1 MRDVLA
7 NAMKSENQMLF
18 LRDEGIEPTDEV
30 LEHAMGKELF
40 AVYQE
45 LMYLIKNEFEMDPQW
60 RFYKDGKAWLC
71 KIVYKKKTILWLS
84 IWENLIKASFYFT
97 AKTRAGVLELE
108 IDGKI
113 KTAFS
118 ETNSIGKLIPLIVD
132 IEVKDQLNDLRT
144 IIEYKKGL
152 K

>member
-1 MRDVLA
+1 
-7 NAMKSENQMLF
+7 MKPENQTLP
-18 LRDEGIEPTDEV
+18 LRDEGKEPTDKV
-30 LEHAMGKELF
+30 LEHVLGKELF

-45 LMYLIKNEFEMDPQW
+45 LMYLIKNELELDPQW

-84 IWENLIKASFYFT
+84 IWENLLKTSFYFT
-97 AKTRAGVLELE
+97 DKTRMGVLELD

-113 KTAFS
+113 KKSFS
-118 ETNSIGKLIPLIVD
+118 EADSIGRLIPLIVD
-132 IEVKDQLNDLRT
+132 IELKDQLNDLRT
-144 IIEYKKGL
+144 IVEYKKEL